1 MLPTMTNSGLHD
13 FVGERVLARYEHPA
27 GNSHI
32 LVVEA
37 AS

>member
-13 FVGERVLARYEHPA
+13 FVGQRPLAHYALPA
-27 GNSHI
+27 RGHHI
-32 LVVEA
+32 FVVEA